1 MKLFL
6 NTTSPYARLVQILL
20 LETGLDAQTKLVM
33 VDPWNAA
40 AELLEANPAAKIPA
54 LSLDDGTHLVE
65 SACIA
70 DYLIARSGMASL
82 WPLSYPD
89 ASRRLGILG
98 LARAAM
104 DCAFGVVIQERFG
117 AASVLGE
124 RWLASLPRIAA
135 RLEALLG
142 QTSGAEQID
151 LADLTLAVAFSYI
164 DFRLPA
170 IAWRAGSPL
179 LAARLDRLDQ
189 RASLIATRPA

>member
-6 NTTSPYARLVQILL
+6 NTTSPYARLVQVLL
-20 LETGLDAQTKLVM
+20 LETGLDAQTELVM
-33 VDPWNAA
+33 IDPWNAG

-70 DYLIARSGMASL
+70 DHLIARSGKASL
-82 WPLSYPD
+82 APLSHPD
-89 ASRRLGILG
+89 ASRRLERLG

-104 DCAFGVVIQERFG
+104 DCAFGAVIQERFG
-117 AASVLGE
+117 AASVLAE

-135 RLEALLG
+135 RLETLLG
-142 QTSGAEQID
+142 RTEDEEQPD

-170 IAWRAGSPL
+170 VAWRPNAPH
-179 LAARLDRLDQ
+179 LAAYLDKLDR
-189 RASLIATRPA
+189 RPSLIATRPA